1 MKAIYLFFF
10 LALFISFES
19 LSSKV
24 ITKNQVLLPDVPGV
38 TNCCYGKAFDF
49 NADIIALGNGNEY
62 AQGKGI
68 IIFEREQSEWKET
81 AFLEPN
87 DAQGYASFGNE
98 VKVMGS
104 FVVVTS
110 EIDNGAV
117 YVFKKINGVWSQTQ
131 KITPQ
136 NPIVNEIFA
145 TSIDVTNN
153 KLFVG
158 TRHQST
164 VEVPDRGVYVYH
176 LNGQQWIETGKLK
189 PSEVASN
196 NLYAYNVKAHD
207 NKILINDSYTDN
219 VHLFTYSL
227 QSNEWVESQIFSN
240 TWRSFGDSLA
250 INNQHLLIGSPEKR
264 LNTLGDGVIS
274 AYKYDAGS
282 YVFTEYIY
290 PNDHQEGDDFAT
302 NIALEGD
309 HFVAT
314 RAKYLYVRLEGF
326 YHFQFENGGWN
337 EKSFHSSPTDFPENT
352 YYFGF
357 EVGIHGNQVLTTA
370 TGIDTGT
377 VYMYQINNGS
387 LGNPEYFRPDYGAY
401 ELFFGNTFA
410 VHNGHLMV
418 EDFTLDND
426 GYPFSVSSYREISS
440 HDNQIVDYV
449 DMSWGGVNY
458 FNGGFNYQY
467 ALNENTAVI
476 SAPLR
481 AWYNGQH
488 YSGLV
493 KIFEKTNGEWLEGE
507 TLIPTLYEEETKR
520 FGSSVILVDEYI
532 FVADSYEILQSSSTG
547 SVYIFKKENNIW
559 EEKQK
564 IVSSDRSGFFGQNLF
579 YDDNQLF
586 VSASDAV
593 YVFENIL
600 GNWQESQKI
609 VPLNIAS
616 GMNFGSSVT
625 GNGSQL
631 FIGAEG
637 DFNLFEGAV
646 YSYVKIGNQWVE
658 QQKILHPVINEFNK
672 FGQSVAIDNDQLFIS
687 APLKKDVN
695 ENRIGDV
702 SLFRFNNNTW
712 EFEQNITESNLANAD
727 WFGYK
732 IVVDNSQ
739 LYISAPYTGQQGEN
753 SGSIFVYDIKDDLIY
768 KNSFE

>member
-1 MKAIYLFFF
+1 M
-10 LALFISFES
+10 ALLISFDS
-19 LSSKV
+19 ASSSKV

-68 IIFEREQSEWKET
+68 IIFEQEQSGWEET

-87 DAQGYASFGNE
+87 DPQGYASFGHE
-98 VKVMGS
+98 VKIMGS

-158 TRHQST
+158 TSHYST
-164 VEVPDRGVYVYH
+164 NEVPDRGVYVYH
-176 LNGQQWIETGKLK
+176 LNGQQWIENDKLK

-196 NLYAYNVKAHD
+196 NLYAYNIKAHD

-227 QSNEWVESQIFSN
+227 QSNEWIESQIFSN
-240 TWRSFGDSLA
+240 AWRSFGDSLA

-264 LNTLGDGVIS
+264 LNTQGDGVIS
-274 AYKYDAGS
+274 AYKYDSGN
-282 YVFTEYIY
+282 YVFTGHIY

-302 NIALEGD
+302 NIALEGN
-309 HFVAT
+309 HFMAT
-314 RAKYLYVRLEGF
+314 RAKYLFVRHEGF

-337 EKSFHSSPTDFPENT
+337 EKSFQSSPTDFPEST

-370 TGIDTGT
+370 PGIDTGT
-377 VYMYQINNGS
+377 VFMYQINNGS
-387 LGNPEYFRPDYGAY
+387 LSNSESFRPDYGAY
-401 ELFFGNTFA
+401 KLFFGNTFS
-410 VHNGHLMV
+410 VHNDHLMV
-418 EDFTLDND
+418 EDFTLDSE
-426 GYPFSVSSYREISS
+426 GYPFSVSSYREVGLN
-440 HDNQIVDYV
+440 DDQIVDYV
-449 DMSWGGVNY
+449 DMSWTGIKY

-467 ALNENTAVI
+467 ALNDNNAVVSSGAVKVYEKI
-476 SAPLR
+476 S
-481 AWYNGQH
+481 
-488 YSGLV
+488 
-493 KIFEKTNGEWLEGE
+493 GEWLESE
-507 TLIPTLYEEETKR
+507 TLIPSLYYQETGR
-520 FGSSVILVDEYI
+520 FGSALFLAGDYI
-532 FVADSYEILQSSSTG
+532 FVADSSEMLQTSSTG
-547 SVYIFKKENNIW
+547 SVYIFKKENNTW
-559 EEKQK
+559 VEKQK
-564 IVSSDRSGFFGQNLF
+564 IISSDYSKNFGKNLF
-579 YDDNQLF
+579 YDDTHLF
-586 VSASDAV
+586 IGTASNAV
-593 YVFENIL
+593 YVFENVL
-600 GNWQESQKI
+600 GNWQETQKI
-609 VPLNIAS
+609 VPLDIAS
-616 GMNFGSSVT
+616 GMHFGSSLI
-625 GNGSQL
+625 GNGTQL
-631 FIGAEG
+631 FIGAKG
-637 DFNLFEGAV
+637 DFNPVEIPGAV
-646 YSYVKIGNQWVE
+646 YNYVKIGNQWVE
-658 QQKILHPVINEFNK
+658 QQKILHPVVNEVNK
-672 FGQSVAIDNDQLFIS
+672 FGQSIAINNDQLFIA

-712 EFEQNITESNLANAD
+712 EFEQTITESNLANAN
-727 WFGYK
+727 WFGFK
-732 IVVDNSQ
+732 VAVDNSK

-753 SGSIFVYDIKDDLIY
+753 SGSIFIYDIKDDLIY